1 MFDGDITFQ
10 RLTSKGFDVVPTEF
24 NYLQI
29 AAPVILLVLTKIRIP
44 VSTSFMLL
52 SLYVTDAKG
61 FIGVITKSLMG

>member
-10 RLTSKGFDVVPTEF
+10 RLTSKGFDQVPTKF

-29 AAPVILLVLTKIRIP
+29 AAPVILLVLTKVRIP

-52 SLYVTDAKG
+52 SLYVTDSKG
-61 FIGVITKSLMG
+61 FIGVITKSLIG